1 MATTV
6 VIPTYNEAENLPALV
21 EALYALD
28 LPDLRVLVVDD
39 SSPDGTGRIA
49 EELGERLRP
58 AARSPSCACSTG
70 RRSRGSGAR
79 TSRA

>member
-21 EALYALD
+21 EALDALD

-39 SSPDGTGRIA
+39 SSPDGT
-49 EELGERLRP
+49 
-58 AARSPSCACSTG
+58 ARHA
-70 RRSRGSGAR
+70 
-79 TSRA
+79 